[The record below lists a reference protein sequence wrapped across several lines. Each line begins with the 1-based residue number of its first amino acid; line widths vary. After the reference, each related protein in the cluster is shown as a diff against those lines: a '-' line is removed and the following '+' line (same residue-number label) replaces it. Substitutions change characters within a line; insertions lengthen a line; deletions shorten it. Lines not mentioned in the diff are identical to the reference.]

1 MELRFNLFWAVI
13 QFSSAL
19 GILSLPLLVFL
30 DKNSPQDPISFA
42 LWMLA
47 FAALPAGGLGY
58 FGIRGLSR
66 ATQLRIT
73 EEGLSGPL
81 ISKDGKVMGWNSIS
95 STSYTSRGF
104 LETLKIVKSDNSK
117 IVIRDL
123 SQLGPS
129 SLLEVFE
136 AIQTKLQTGVFVVPK
151 KNHWWQ
157 STWFI
162 VIGVIVLSMITIVV
176 MKIWQGQ

>member
-13 QFSSAL
+13 QFAGAL
-19 GILSLPLLVFL
+19 AFLSLPLLIFL
-30 DKNSPQDPISFA
+30 DKNPGQDPISIS
-42 LWMLA
+42 LWILA
-47 FAALPAGGLGY
+47 GVAFPAGGLGY
-58 FGIRGLSR
+58 FGIRGFRRSV
-66 ATQLRIT
+66 QLRIA

-81 ISKDGKVMGWNSIS
+81 ISKDGKVMEWSSIS
-95 STSYTSRGF
+95 STTYTNRGF

-136 AIQTKLQTGVFVVPK
+136 AMQTKLQTGVLVVPK

-157 STWFI
+157 STWFT
-162 VIGVIVLSMITIVV
+162 VIGVIILSVIMIVV
-176 MKIWQGQ
+176 VKSWQGQ